1 MKISLMNHQDAGE
14 PDPSASGVTGTGQK
28 YERKTG
34 IVEHKLPRD
43 AGKFSRYSGCTG
55 TIPAEQVPEEFF
67 LPENS
72 AQIVRNPPGSTP
84 VFQEKTGMKNR
95 IVLSMG
101 ILSRDGTLAAERVI
115 YPGALPASY
124 AEASI
129 PRDPATEPED
139 PGPDPGE
146 SSGSLLTP
154 RDERQDRIYIRINH
168 KIERLDQKL
177 KKLEGRVMQK
187 RNGMRK
193 PA

>member
-72 AQIVRNPPGSTP
+72 GFHPGISGKDRN
-84 VFQEKTGMKNR
+84 EKPD
-95 IVLSMG
+95 S
-101 ILSRDGTLAAERVI
+101 
-115 YPGALPASY
+115 
-124 AEASI
+124 
-129 PRDPATEPED
+129 PEH
-139 PGPDPGE
+139 GHTF
-146 SSGSLLTP
+146 S
-154 RDERQDRIYIRINH
+154 
-168 KIERLDQKL
+168 
-177 KKLEGRVMQK
+177 
-187 RNGMRK
+187 
-193 PA
+193 